1 VSRHVISWDLTTAYD
16 IRAIYVTHNATI
28 VCVVK
33 SLITWRDHMRAHVQI
48 LRVSSR
54 CLFNLVAHW
63 MWNKDNL
70 IPESLFLKRNVYEK
84 LGKYSI
90 INVHYSISLIFC
102 IYFFSR
108 IGAQELFG
116 WEFER
121 ALRRVRIFI
130 RMLSRIICH
139 PCLTFGK
146 QEMILGWHSNGNLN
160 IALEREDIS
169 RAKSW

>member
-1 VSRHVISWDLTTAYD
+1 LAWLNQDMRIRWVSVFVYKVSRNSSFWSRISCVSSRDLTTAYYD

-33 SLITWRDHMRAHVQI
+33 FHKVTWRDHMRAHAHVQI
-48 LRVSSR
+48 LRVPSR

-90 INVHYSISLIFC
+90 INVYYSISLIFC
-102 IYFFSR
+102 IFF
-108 IGAQELFG
+108 QE
-116 WEFER
+116 
-121 ALRRVRIFI
+121 
-130 RMLSRIICH
+130 
-139 PCLTFGK
+139 
-146 QEMILGWHSNGNLN
+146 
-160 IALEREDIS
+160 
-169 RAKSW
+169 